1 MYCQKLKREAEPLEK
16 PPFPG
21 ELGQKI
27 IENISK
33 EAWQMWLAQQTM
45 IINENRLTPFEPEA
59 RALLK
64 TEMEKFLFTD
74 EAQAP
79 EGYTPPT
86 K

>member
-1 MYCQKLKREAEPLEK
+1 MYCQKLKREAEPLDK
-16 PPFPG
+16 LPIPG
-21 ELGQKI
+21 DLGEKI

-33 EAWQMWLAQQTM
+33 EAWGLWLKQQTM

-64 TEMEKFLFTD
+64 AEMEKFLFTGD
-74 EAQAP
+74 AEAP
-79 EGYTPPT
+79 DGYVPPA

>member
-16 PPFPG
+16 APFPG
-21 ELGQKI
+21 EVGARI
-27 IENISK
+27 IESISK
-33 EAWQMWLAQQTM
+33 EAWGLWLKQQTM

-64 TEMEKFLFTD
+64 AKMEKFLFTD
-74 EAQAP
+74 EAETP
-79 EGYTPPT
+79 EGFVPPA

>member
-1 MYCQKLKREAEPLEK
+1 MYCQKLKREAEALEK

-27 IENISK
+27 IKNISK
-33 EAWQMWLAQQTM
+33 EAWQLWLAQQTM
-45 IINENRLTPFEPEA
+45 IINENRLTPFEPES

-64 TEMEKFLFTD
+64 AEMEKFLFTD
-74 EAQAP
+74 DAQAP
-79 EGYTPPT
+79 EGYVPPL

>member
-1 MYCQKLKREAEPLEK
+1 MYCQKLKREADALEK

-21 ELGQKI
+21 ELGERI
-27 IENISK
+27 IQNISK

-64 TEMEKFLFTD
+64 AEMEKFLFSD
-74 EAQAP
+74 DAQAP
-79 EGYTPPT
+79 EGYVPAT